1 MGSVF
6 GHEVASCKSD
16 GMPEKRTS
24 GSFPEDNAAA
34 EKNAAGK
41 TLGNRALSVCGRG
54 PPHPPGISPGLPLRW
69 LGRSRPAPAG
79 SGWGRGTL
87 LREEPP
93 RTRSGLSPDRGE
105 PFRLWMAPTAF
116 RGLPFCYGPAT
127 PGVFSKENPLRQ
139 QSSRRTASPSIKRP
153 AEGREALRWTPPTAF
168 SP

>member
-127 PGVFSKENPLRQ
+127 PAFF
-139 QSSRRTASPSIKRP
+139 
-153 AEGREALRWTPPTAF
+153 GREPYTAKFPPHSLPVDKKARGGKGGAWVDASHSF

>member
-34 EKNAAGK
+34 EKNAAGE

-79 SGWGRGTL
+79 FFWMGAGNPSSGRAAPYPFGPFPGSRGTVPAVDGPHSLPGLAVL
-87 LREEPP
+87 L
-93 RTRSGLSPDRGE
+93 
-105 PFRLWMAPTAF
+105 W
-116 RGLPFCYGPAT
+116 
-127 PGVFSKENPLRQ
+127 PGNARVFSEESLIQ
-139 QSSRRTASPSIKRP
+139 QSSRRTTSLSIKRP
-153 AEGREALRWTPPTAF
+153 AEGREAL
-168 SP
+168 

>member
-79 SGWGRGTL
+79 SGWG
-87 LREEPP
+87 
-93 RTRSGLSPDRGE
+93 GE
-105 PFRLWMAPTAF
+105 PFFGKSRPVPVRAFPRIAGNRSGCGWLPQPSGACRFVMARQRP
-116 RGLPFCYGPAT
+116 R
-127 PGVFSKENPLRQ
+127 FSEESLIQR
-139 QSSRRTASPSIKRP
+139 SSRRTASPSIKRP
-153 AEGREALRWTPPTAF
+153 AEGREAL
-168 SP
+168 